1 MEGDKEKEL
10 GGGCKLIRSGD
21 LKEDP
26 ISVSKRSD
34 RVMSIKLGLEET
46 LINII
51 CAY

>member
-10 GGGCKLIRSGD
+10 GGGCKLICSGD

-26 ISVSKRSD
+26 ISVSKMID
-34 RVMSIKLGLEET
+34 RVMSIKLGLEEAV
-46 LINII
+46 INIK